1 LTFGQCAP
9 NLAPITPITA
19 RHCKVRTSQ
28 ENAAMSITHNDIGAV
43 KALPLFDNL
52 PPEALSDTIGHAV
65 VRQHPIRTMLFVQG
79 DDADRFF
86 VLLGGWVKLF
96 RQAKT
101 GAEAI
106 IEVIG
111 PGESFAEAAAL
122 GLGHYPVSA
131 ECATAV
137 RLLEVPA
144 EPFKKQLAEDPELM
158 LRIIASLSVRLK
170 GFVRRNELL
179 ITRTASQRVAMF
191 LLAFA
196 SECSEKGTGSVKLPY
211 NKLLIAGRL
220 GMKPETFS
228 RALSELRQIGVNV
241 TRSEVLIDDVR
252 TVEEFANGGDA

>member
-1 LTFGQCAP
+1 
-9 NLAPITPITA
+9 
-19 RHCKVRTSQ
+19 
-28 ENAAMSITHNDIGAV
+28 MSITHADIGAV
-43 KALPLFDNL
+43 KALPLFENL

-65 VRQHPIRTMLFVQG
+65 VRQYPIRTVLFVQG

-86 VLLGGWVKLF
+86 VVLGGWVKLF

-101 GAEAI
+101 GAEA
-106 IEVIG
+106 
-111 PGESFAEAAAL
+111 AAL
-122 GLGHYPVSA
+122 GLGHFPVSA

-144 EPFKKQLAEDPELM
+144 EPFKKQLAADPDLM
-158 LRIIASLSVRLK
+158 LRIIASLSLRLK

-196 SECSEKGTGSVKLPY
+196 SECSEEGARSVKLPY

-241 TRSEVLIDDVR
+241 SRSEVMIEDVE
-252 TVEEFANGGDA
+252 TVEQFANGGA

>member
-1 LTFGQCAP
+1 
-9 NLAPITPITA
+9 
-19 RHCKVRTSQ
+19 
-28 ENAAMSITHNDIGAV
+28 MSITHNDIGAV
-43 KALPLFDNL
+43 KALPLFENL

-65 VRQHPIRTMLFVQG
+65 VRQYPIRTMLFVQG
-79 DDADRFF
+79 DKADRFF
-86 VLLGGWVKLF
+86 VVLGGWVKLF

-101 GAEAI
+101 GAEAV

-122 GLGHYPVSA
+122 ALGQFPVSA

-144 EPFKKQLAEDPELM
+144 EPFKKQLAADPDLM
-158 LRIIASLSVRLK
+158 LRIIASLSVRLR
-170 GFVRRNELL
+170 GFVSRTELL
-179 ITRTASQRVAMF
+179 ITRTASQRLALF

-196 SECSEKGTGSVKLPY
+196 SECSEEGARSVKLPY

-228 RALSELRQIGVNV
+228 RALSELRRIGVNV
-241 TRSEVLIDDVR
+241 TRSEVLIEDVDM
-252 TVEEFANGGDA
+252 VEQFANGGA